1 MLKKTLNEFITQL
14 KINLESKKYIESIP
28 ILLSAI
34 EQYPKEHNLKVNLG
48 NIYKLLGRTNDAINT
63 YNSLLQTSLSSI
75 AHNNLSLIQ
84 LENCDY
90 KKSIQHAREAL
101 KIDENYNDARYNL
114 AIALFENKEF
124 RESLSLC
131 ANLKEDSF
139 YSNKA
144 YELKF
149 RIQQLI
155 CDWSEYDENN
165 ELLRSNE
172 VVAHPFLHISN
183 IDDEESNYNNSLLWN
198 NQSNSDY
205 IERYEKYNSGKVN
218 LGFFCGEIR
227 NHPTFYLIKN
237 LFKNLNRNIF
247 SVYMFSYNHTSD
259 EKKFIEKYIDDFID
273 ITSLSTN
280 DTREMIKK
288 HQLDVL
294 IDLTTIISHNRAEI
308 IEKGLSKLIISYL
321 AFPGTTGSSL
331 YDYVITDEVVTP
343 LEQQRFYSERFLYM
357 PNTYQINNG
366 EINFDTETKRN
377 DFNLP
382 NNQIILGCLN
392 QSFKLDPVF
401 FDIWVNI
408 LEESSKTCLWILNH
422 SRDMQENIYGFINN
436 RVDKERIIFADRV
449 DYVTH
454 LKRIQH
460 IDIALDTRIY
470 NGHTTTIEMLQAGIP
485 LITLEGNHFASRV
498 SASILKTLE
507 IEELITK
514 DYDEYKNKIISLI
527 DNEKRQSMKNLIK
540 NKLQTSKLLDV
551 NYFTKNFEKII
562 LDAISKRC

>member
-1 MLKKTLNEFITQL
+1 VLKKTLNEFITQL
-14 KINLESKKYIESIP
+14 KINLESKNYIESISL
-28 ILLSAI
+28 LLSAI
-34 EQYPKEHNLKVNLG
+34 EQYPKEYNLKLNLG
-48 NIYKLLGRTNDAINT
+48 NVYKLLGKTNDAINT
-63 YNSLLQTSLSSI
+63 YNSLLQTPLESI

-84 LENCDY
+84 LENGDY

-101 KIDENYNDARYNL
+101 KIDGNYNDARYNL

-124 RESLSLC
+124 KESLSLC
-131 ANLKEDSF
+131 VKLKEDNF

-144 YELKF
+144 YELKC

-165 ELLRSNE
+165 KLLRSNQ
-172 VVAHPFLHISN
+172 VIAHPFLHISS

-198 NQSNSDY
+198 NEGNPNY
-205 IERYEKYNSGKVN
+205 IERYDKYNSDKVN

-237 LFKNLNRNIF
+237 LFKNLNRDIF

-259 EKKFIEKYIDDFID
+259 EKKYIEKDIDGFID

-280 DTREMIKK
+280 DAKEIIKK

-294 IDLTTIISHNRAEI
+294 IDLTTIISHNRSEI
-308 IEKGLSKLIISYL
+308 IEKDLSKIIISYL
-321 AFPGTTGSSL
+321 AFPGTTGSNL

-366 EINFDTETKRN
+366 EINFSTETKKN

-392 QSFKLDPVF
+392 QSFKLDPIF

-408 LEESSKTCLWILNH
+408 LEEFSKTCLWILNH
-422 SRDMQENIYGFINN
+422 SRDMQENIYKFINN
-436 RVDKERIIFADRV
+436 RVDQERIIFADRV

-485 LITLEGNHFASRV
+485 LITLKGNHFASRV

-514 DYDEYKNKIISLI
+514 DYDDYKNKIVSLI
-527 DNEKRQSMKNLIK
+527 NNEKRQSMKVLIK
-540 NKLQTSKLLDV
+540 NKLQISKLLDV

-562 LDAISKRC
+562 LDAISKHF